1 MKFVR
6 FGICALLAF
15 GILSHG
21 AVEEWA
27 RAILEIGAAIL
38 FLAWAIRAYLHRQE
52 QVAIP
57 HLVLSLL
64 GFALLVVGQLI
75 FRVTVS
81 PFYTRTE
88 LQLLLAYIIII
99 FLMTQAFRAVSDWRF
114 LVWFLMSFG
123 FAVAIFGILQQ
134 FTFNGK
140 LYWFREMTLGGIP
153 FGPYVNRNHF
163 AGFAEMVI
171 PVALVP
177 LLMGRVRRERW
188 LIVTLFALL
197 PIGALFLSASR
208 GGIISFG
215 AELVMI
221 AIALGLRRTG
231 GKHILAGGLVLV
243 SAFVFVSWLG
253 VRQMLDRFSSMQ
265 TLEVT
270 VGKRASM
277 RQDTWAIF
285 RDHRALG
292 TGLGTLQIVFPAYET
307 LYDGRLVNHSH
318 NDYVEA
324 LAETGVA
331 GVVLCA
337 WFLAALFFISLK
349 RLLQTDNPFTA
360 ALHLS
365 GLAACS
371 GFLVHSL
378 VDFNLHIPGNA
389 LLFFVMVCLATGQIQ
404 NHQMKNNA
412 GHKRSASNRVLQ
424 YSPAEIAD

>member
-6 FGICALLAF
+6 FGICALIAF

-27 RAILEIGAAIL
+27 RAILETGAVAL
-38 FLAWAIRAYLHRQE
+38 FLAWAIHIYVHRQE
-52 QVAIP
+52 QIVISPLLLPLVA
-57 HLVLSLL
+57 LALFVLAQLL
-64 GFALLVVGQLI
+64 
-75 FRVTVS
+75 FRISVA

-88 LQLLLAYIIII
+88 LELLIADILVF
-99 FLMTQAFRAVSDWRF
+99 FLVTQAFRSVPDWRI
-114 LVWFLMSFG
+114 LIWFLMSFG

-140 LYWFREMTLGGIP
+140 LYWFREMPLGAVP
-153 FGPYVNRNHF
+153 FGPYANRNHF

-197 PIGALFLSASR
+197 PIGALFLAASR

-221 AIALGLRRTG
+221 VLMLALRRTKA
-231 GKHILAGGLVLV
+231 KHMVAGSLVLL

-253 VRQMLDRFSSMQ
+253 VRHMLDRFASTQ
-265 TLEVT
+265 TLDVT
-270 VGKRASM
+270 AGKRGSM
-277 RQDTWAIF
+277 RSDTWAIF
-285 RDHRALG
+285 RDHPAFG

-307 LYDGRLVNHSH
+307 QYDGKLVNHSH

-324 LAETGVA
+324 LAETGLV
-331 GVVLCA
+331 GGVLCA
-337 WFLAALFFISLK
+337 GFLSALFFISFK
-349 RLLQTDNPFTA
+349 QLLQSDKPFPA

-365 GLAACS
+365 GLAACTAI
-371 GFLVHSL
+371 LVHSL

-389 LLFFVMVCLATGQIQ
+389 LLFFVMACMATGETQPRRMI
-404 NHQMKNNA
+404 A
-412 GHKRSASNRVLQ
+412 GHVLQ
-424 YSPAEIAD
+424 HSPAEIPH